1 LLCAFG
7 HYHST
12 QSNKGQKT
20 MNHTISYSPSAMQ
33 AKERAMLRALAYRE
47 QNDGETRKL
56 MGIIT
61 MFAVCFVMAWVLL

>member
-1 LLCAFG
+1 
-7 HYHST
+7 
-12 QSNKGQKT
+12 